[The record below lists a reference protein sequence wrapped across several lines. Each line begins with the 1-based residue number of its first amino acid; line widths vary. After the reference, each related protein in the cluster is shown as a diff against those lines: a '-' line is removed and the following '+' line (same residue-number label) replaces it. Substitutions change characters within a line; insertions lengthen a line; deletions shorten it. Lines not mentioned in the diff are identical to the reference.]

1 MNGRVKEKVRREAQ
15 KVTRVVLEGSHMSV
29 SSRIV
34 QKIMFDYEDLKEEEI
49 IEEIGKLNRKTVRWM
64 AINHPDARIRKLLF
78 RQTNVKV
85 GKDAVLNRNLVIS
98 DDYEPLVEIGDRVAI
113 SPNVTIIASSNPNN
127 SRLTEKN
134 YVRMNLIKKEKVI
147 IEDDVWIGSNAL
159 ILPGVHIGK
168 GAIIGAG
175 AVVTK
180 DVLPYTIVAGVPAR
194 TIRTLQEDANP

>member
-1 MNGRVKEKVRREAQ
+1 
-15 KVTRVVLEGSHMSV
+15 MSV
-29 SSRIV
+29 FSRTV
-34 QKIMFDYEDLKEEEI
+34 QKIMFDYENLKEEEI
-49 IEEIGKLNRKTVRWM
+49 IEEIGKLNRKIVRWM

-127 SRLTEKN
+127 SRLAEKN